1 MAEPKGP
8 LPGGGSRGSTTQKAV
23 PGTTVLWEAAPYQ
36 CQSASRLR
44 SHQMLCGSIG
54 FGELKGWIASMAG
67 GTPLF
72 LAQPY
77 KAHTLPPAFSL
88 RILKINPT
96 PSIFRPGLRSTAAP
110 S

>member
-67 GTPLF
+67 GTPF
-72 LAQPY
+72 FWGSPT
-77 KAHTLPPAFSL
+77 KPTLCPQLS
-88 RILKINPT
+88 
-96 PSIFRPGLRSTAAP
+96 PSES
-110 S
+110 